1 MLCGWVL
8 YCVTVTKAMFLTVS
22 ALDITLSYEYID
34 EKFFLINGARKCSS
48 SENVAA

>member
-22 ALDITLSYEYID
+22 ALDITLSYEYRAVIGG
-34 EKFFLINGARKCSS
+34 EVLSHQWSKKMLQ
-48 SENVAA
+48 